1 MNNLYKINRVEW
13 FRLLQTL
20 SVSSY
25 NIFVPVRKN
34 GGIDYTVFNREN
46 SDEIVY
52 NEAKPATPLKMFFL
66 PVKLNVTETYKV
78 LNKTIII
85 GAPACDIEGLKL
97 LDLIYLDEKFVDE
110 TYLSRRENTL
120 IISTDCY
127 VTQEHCHCT
136 TYGINPYPENGCD
149 IALSSDKD
157 VLYLMTWSEKGD
169 QFIQDLISSGQFDP
183 VDKNKIETISENR
196 NRTIKAFSEKNENI
210 PGIEKTGERIK
221 ESGLEIWKKYSSNCV
236 SCGACSAICPTCT
249 CFLLIDRPGFEK
261 VKQQDTCQYPAFE
274 RVAGGEDPL
283 KELSMRFK
291 NRYMCKY
298 VWKPERFNVIA
309 CTGCGRCTE
318 ACIAKISKNELIM
331 ELVCKTLIG

>member
-1 MNNLYKINRVEW
+1 MNNLYKINRAEW
-13 FRLLQTL
+13 FRLLQAL
-20 SVSSY
+20 SGSSY
-25 NIFVPVRKN
+25 NIFAPVRKN
-34 GGIDYTVFNREN
+34 GGIDYKAVNKED

-52 NEAKPATPLKMFFL
+52 NEAKPSTPLKMFFL
-66 PVKLNVTETYKV
+66 PVKLNVTGIYKAS
-78 LNKTIII
+78 KQTIII
-85 GAPACDIEGLKL
+85 GAPACDVEGLRL
-97 LDLIYLDEKFVDE
+97 IDLIYIDEKFVDE

-136 TYGINPYPENGCD
+136 TYGINPYPANGCD
-149 IALSSDKD
+149 ISLSSDKD
-157 VLYLMTWSEKGD
+157 DHYLTTWSEKGD
-169 QFIQDLISSGQFDP
+169 LFIKEVASSA
-183 VDKNKIETISENR
+183 NIEAIDDNRIEAIAEQRKHTIE
-196 NRTIKAFSEKNENI
+196 ALSEKNKML
-210 PGIEKTGERIK
+210 PGTEKTGGRIK
-221 ESGLEIWKKYSSNCV
+221 ESGKEIWKKYSSKCV

-283 KELSMRFK
+283 KEIPFRFK

-298 VWKPERFNVIA
+298 VWKPERFKVIA
-309 CTGCGRCTE
+309 CTGCGRCIE

-331 ELVCKTLIG
+331 ELV